1 MTVAVISSSLDDDR
15 EEHDRR
21 SLSLEPGALEL
32 LRVLRETGRPLVVL
46 LQNGAPVEMPFAD
59 GCAALLEM
67 FLAGSGGEEA
77 AARILCGEVN
87 PSGRLAE
94 TVPYRFED
102 CPAADF
108 DADERLVTY
117 HEGVF
122 TGYRYYTSRQVPVRY
137 PFGYGL
143 SYTAFRRESFAA
155 ELGDGFIDVRVC
167 LTNAGDI
174 AGREVVQIYAEKPGN
189 GPRRSLSAFE
199 SRCSKGERPGSWPGA
214 FHWRPCAFTSPARG
228 ALCLSGGIHA
238 DLGAQCPRRGA
249 DGTLAHTWRNIR
261 LFFMADT
268 SMPFV
273 YRWGCTLFC
282 GQS

>member
-108 DADERLVTY
+108 DADERARSPITRVSLPVIGITPL
-117 HEGVF
+117 GRF
-122 TGYRYYTSRQVPVRY
+122 RYGIP
-137 PFGYGL
+137 L
-143 SYTAFRRESFAA
+143 ATA
-155 ELGDGFIDVRVC
+155 
-167 LTNAGDI
+167 
-174 AGREVVQIYAEKPGN
+174 
-189 GPRRSLSAFE
+189 
-199 SRCSKGERPGSWPGA
+199 
-214 FHWRPCAFTSPARG
+214 
-228 ALCLSGGIHA
+228 
-238 DLGAQCPRRGA
+238 
-249 DGTLAHTWRNIR
+249 
-261 LFFMADT
+261 
-268 SMPFV
+268 
-273 YRWGCTLFC
+273 
-282 GQS
+282 

>member
-122 TGYRYYTSRQVPVRY
+122 TGYRYYTSRQVPVR
-137 PFGYGL
+137 
-143 SYTAFRRESFAA
+143 
-155 ELGDGFIDVRVC
+155 
-167 LTNAGDI
+167 
-174 AGREVVQIYAEKPGN
+174 
-189 GPRRSLSAFE
+189 
-199 SRCSKGERPGSWPGA
+199 
-214 FHWRPCAFTSPARG
+214 
-228 ALCLSGGIHA
+228 
-238 DLGAQCPRRGA
+238 
-249 DGTLAHTWRNIR
+249 
-261 LFFMADT
+261 
-268 SMPFV
+268 
-273 YRWGCTLFC
+273 
-282 GQS
+282 